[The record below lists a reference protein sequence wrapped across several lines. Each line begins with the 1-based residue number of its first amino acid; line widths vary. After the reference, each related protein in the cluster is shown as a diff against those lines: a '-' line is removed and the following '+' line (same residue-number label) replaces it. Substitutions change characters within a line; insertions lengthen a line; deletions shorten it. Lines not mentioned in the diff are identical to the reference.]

1 MSDYVTHCSESSFI
15 KTIMW
20 SSESQTL
27 IIRFSSGTI
36 WAYYRVPKK
45 EYLALSTAPSAGHYF
60 NVAIRD
66 IYASERVAYSSEIEK
81 VFTVGQE
88 E

>member
-1 MSDYVTHCSESSFI
+1 MSDYVSHLSESSFI
-15 KTIMW
+15 KTLIW

-27 IIRFSSGTI
+27 LVHFQSGTV

-45 EYLALSTAPSAGHYF
+45 EYLALSSASSVGHYF
-60 NVAIRD
+60 NIAIRD
-66 IYASERVAYSSEIEK
+66 IYASERIAYSSEIEK
-81 VFTVGQE
+81 AKTLEQE

>member
-15 KTIMW
+15 KTAIW

-27 IIRFSSGTI
+27 LLHFRSGTV
-36 WAYYRVPKK
+36 WAYHRVPKK
-45 EYLALSTAPSAGHYF
+45 EYLALCSANSVGHYF
-60 NVAIRD
+60 NIAIRD
-66 IYASERVAYSSEIEK
+66 IYASERIAYSSEIDK
-81 VFTVGQE
+81 VQTIAQE